1 MIYIIRVII
10 NFIKKNSAYKKN
22 LAVFIGSSMDL
33 VKASRE
39 HLALLRA
46 VHLCKKNLYSSGPDL
61 RLAVTAYVNCWL
73 PSLNIAVDTLE
84 PPPVEV
90 AWVWHLH
97 KTDPA
102 SYEKDCFRWYGR
114 LLEMPHGMSP
124 FCHSTAP
131 LVLEDSNLEPSSV
144 EEEFMERIVNSAR
157 NQSTFLWHVRW
168 PEYDDSVFLE
178 ESVMRYKSMLQLMK
192 DHPTQFIVPTYDID
206 NIWHTHLAFPSSY
219 HEYCIEMTGHKIHH
233 DDDVGNDRSPGSFLL
248 ASTAKTE
255 QLWQSTFGSS
265 WRKKGA
271 MYRGEPPAW
280 YWSDRSRGA
289 VMSGLSSP
297 SPSDPLF
304 LSTFNNFVVTIFG
317 RAFGDA
323 EVSLSFYTR
332 KIHSPAS
339 PN

>member
-1 MIYIIRVII
+1 
-10 NFIKKNSAYKKN
+10 
-22 LAVFIGSSMDL
+22 
-33 VKASRE
+33 
-39 HLALLRA
+39 
-46 VHLCKKNLYSSGPDL
+46 
-61 RLAVTAYVNCWL
+61 
-73 PSLNIAVDTLE
+73 
-84 PPPVEV
+84 
-90 AWVWHLH
+90 
-97 KTDPA
+97 
-102 SYEKDCFRWYGR
+102 
-114 LLEMPHGMSP
+114 
-124 FCHSTAP
+124 
-131 LVLEDSNLEPSSV
+131 
-144 EEEFMERIVNSAR
+144 
-157 NQSTFLWHVRW
+157 
-168 PEYDDSVFLE
+168 
-178 ESVMRYKSMLQLMK
+178 MRYKSMLQLMK